1 MKAKEQKTGWI
12 RTMLNQI
19 LFVWA
24 YWFCMF
30 LVFIFWNENVF
41 QFDFERVKGV
51 EPWIGEALSITIPF
65 SWVAFALGLTP
76 FLVGAVWCRH
86 NRFYQKMTRNSVLV
100 KIMWGIVLIQSVLVV
115 VNGLFAFF
123 SHDGI
128 VLHKCPRIFSML
140 IPFLLWFF
148 FYFQHFRA
156 VRDVARQKRESYAD
170 WRDRVGAETV
180 VEVECAQ
187 MPMVSFSVAGLIAL
201 FALTV

>member
-12 RTMLNQI
+12 RTILNQI

-24 YWFCMF
+24 YWFGMF
-30 LVFIFWNENVF
+30 LVFIFWNKNVF

-51 EPWIGEALSITIPF
+51 EPWIGETLSITIPF
-65 SWVAFALGLTP
+65 SWVSFAIGLTP
-76 FLVGAVWCRH
+76 FLVGAVWCRR
-86 NRFYQKMTRNSVLV
+86 NRFYQKMTRDSALV

-115 VNGLFAFF
+115 VNGLFALF

-128 VLHKCPRIFSML
+128 VLHKCPKIFAML

-201 FALTV
+201 FALAV